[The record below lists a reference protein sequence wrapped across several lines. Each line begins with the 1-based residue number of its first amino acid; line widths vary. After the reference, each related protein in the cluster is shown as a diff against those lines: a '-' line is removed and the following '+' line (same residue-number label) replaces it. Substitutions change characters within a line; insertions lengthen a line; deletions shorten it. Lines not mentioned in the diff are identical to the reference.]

1 MESVIGKNT
10 IGYSELLITIRDG
23 ILQNKL
29 ASWYTSLI
37 EDNVMEYLVKEG
49 YDPHAV
55 SKDYINQKPKDVA
68 RIEQNND
75 LLTSLLKQE
84 NEQLL
89 YEQLIRPLTK
99 KIYPVVNDIILVF
112 QMNIIYHYHNKFHP
126 HKLLLNQDFLGDY
139 LYLVSLLD
147 ETKVRGK
154 KADVDVVTFVGLIYG
169 FLIRLS
175 CECQTC
181 MTHWNRSV

>member
-1 MESVIGKNT
+1 MESVIGKDT
-10 IGYSELLITIRDG
+10 VGYSELLTMIDEG
-23 ILQNKL
+23 VLQNKL
-29 ASWYTSLI
+29 AAWYTSLI

-55 SKDYINQKPKDVA
+55 SKDYINQKPKDVT

-89 YEQLIRPLTK
+89 YDQLIRPLTK
-99 KIYPVVNDIILVF
+99 KIYPVVKDIILVF
-112 QMNIIYHYHNKFHP
+112 HS
-126 HKLLLNQDFLGDY
+126 LGDY

-154 KADVDVVTFVGLIYG
+154 KANVDVVTFVGLIYG

-175 CECQTC
+175 YECKTC

>member
-112 QMNIIYHYHNKFHP
+112 RYIFLNEYHIPLSQQISSSQTSSQSGLFGR
-126 HKLLLNQDFLGDY
+126 LFI
-139 LYLVSLLD
+139 SF
-147 ETKVRGK
+147 RGK